1 MTLKMTK
8 DDNTAYPTV
17 KDGLRYL
24 TAQGW
29 QISKKTLYR
38 HIEQEKIS
46 KNPWSR
52 EALDVYAVQFLNPR
66 VDIIPTKKGRQLDP
80 GPAAALLAAR
90 EEKIRVDIEAKKFEL
105 QIRRGQFVLKDTC
118 DQALARRA
126 MIFRSD
132 LTNFSRGKATEICEK
147 VHGDRQYLSDLI
159 QFLGDEF
166 EDLLGRY
173 SGSTANKGRR
183 DFDVEEKKRVARD
196 REFNAEKSAER

>member
-1 MTLKMTK
+1 MTK
-8 DDNTAYPTV
+8 SDNTAYPTV

-29 QISKKTLYR
+29 QISQKTLYR

-52 EALDVYAVQFLNPR
+52 EALDVYAVQLLNPR

-105 QIRRGQFVLKDTC
+105 QIRRGQFVPKNTC
-118 DQALARRA
+118 DQALAERA
-126 MIFRSD
+126 LIFRSD
-132 LTNFSRGKATEICEK
+132 LENLTRGHSGEMVRLCN
-147 VHGDRQYLSDLI
+147 GDDLMTPDII
-159 QFLGDEF
+159 QFWLEHI
-166 EDLLGRY
+166 ETMLARY
-173 SGSTANKGRR
+173 SGPTNL
-183 DFDVEEKKRVARD
+183 
-196 REFNAEKSAER
+196 